1 MNEFRYKDGALCAE
15 DVPLSLLAT
24 ELGTP
29 LYVYSYTALA
39 ENYRAFD
46 SALAAASQKRLVC
59 YAMKAC
65 PTLGVLSALV
75 QLGAGVDTVS
85 AGEIQRARAAG
96 VAPDKIV
103 FSGVGKRADEIAY
116 ALEGGLRCFN
126 VESEPELELI
136 AEVAARMKLRA
147 PISVRVNPDV
157 DAATHPYIS
166 TGLKANKFGVPVG
179 RARALYRRAQA
190 LHSVRI
196 VGLDC
201 HIGSQLT
208 QTRPFTDAIE
218 RLIELVEQLRE
229 DGIGLESLDLG
240 GGLGIGYEPGA
251 SIPSPAD
258 YGAAIGKALAPLVA
272 LDLTIICEPGR
283 VLVGS
288 AGILLCRTLYVKDGE
303 DKTFVIVDAGM
314 NDLMRP
320 ALYDAHHEIIPVEQR
335 EQRPFVA
342 DVVGPVCETGDFFAH
357 DRTLSQ
363 VPLAGDLMAVM
374 SAGAYGFS
382 MSSTYNSRPRAAEV
396 MVRDTRWDVIR
407 DRETML
413 DLTRGERRPSFI

>member
-1 MNEFRYKDGALCAE
+1 M
-15 DVPLSLLAT
+15 PLSLLAA
-24 ELGTP
+24 EVGTP
-29 LYVYSYTALA
+29 LYVYSHAAIA

-46 SALAAASQKRLVC
+46 AALAAASRKRLVC

-85 AGEIQRARAAG
+85 AGEIQRARTAG
-96 VAPDKIV
+96 VAADKIV

-136 AEVAARMKLRA
+136 AEVAAGMKRRA

-179 RARALYRRAQA
+179 RARSLYRRALA
-190 LHSVRI
+190 LPSIQI
-196 VGLDC
+196 VGVDC

-218 RLIELVEQLRE
+218 RLIELVHQLRD
-229 DGIGLESLDLG
+229 DGIQLESFDLG

-251 SIPSPAD
+251 SIPTPAD
-258 YGAAIGKALAPLVA
+258 YGIAIGRALAPIVA

-283 VLVGS
+283 VLVGN
-288 AGILLCRTLYVKDGE
+288 AGILLTRTLYVKDGE
-303 DKTFVIVDAGM
+303 DKKFVIVDAGM

-335 EQRPFVA
+335 EPSPFVA

-357 DRTLSQ
+357 DRTLAQ
-363 VPLAGDLMAVM
+363 VPRAGDLQAVM
-374 SAGAYGFS
+374 CAGAYGFS

-407 DRETML
+407 DRETL
-413 DLTRGERRPSFI
+413 ADLTRGERRPSFL